1 MLVFSIV
8 RGEFPDFSVRFATE
22 EEFASTKEF
31 PDTDMTNVL
40 SQSGIPDH
48 LIGEVDSENPNMYTL
63 SMFDFDINEYAREL
77 AKYDCREY
85 DPHEEYLA
93 AREDLGDFKVTVIE
107 KNKE

>member
-1 MLVFSIV
+1 MLVFSIE

-22 EEFASTKEF
+22 EQFNETKEF
-31 PDTDMTNVL
+31 PDVDMTPILAEN
-40 SQSGIPDH
+40 GIPDH
-48 LIGEVDSENPNMYTL
+48 LIGEVDSENPNVYTL

-93 AREDLGDFKVTVIE
+93 AQGELGDFKVTVVE
-107 KNKE
+107 NDKN